1 MNTNDLITAVSSLIE
16 DSNRKIVVHLAQKY
30 GFSSEEAFAELNM
43 KAPVPTAPVP
53 TAPAVPVPTAPTAPV
68 PQKKIGKKPLK
79 IAIKPQVSE
88 PVVLKKN
95 KRNDKFH
102 GKEVAITPLQVTK
115 MSDEELLDT
124 FSEVTGLTHLSCK
137 HCHSETVK
145 VDLFTKVIRKWC
157 LKKANGGIFK
167 EMSVPKTCDHQSFAN
182 LKRQPYYTKIR
193 NAPSGEIAAVI
204 KAENIHLFGDRRNK
218 STREN

>member
-1 MNTNDLITAVSSLIE
+1 MNTNDLIAAVSSLIE

-43 KAPVPTAPVP
+43 KTLAPAAPAPVPA
-53 TAPAVPVPTAPTAPV
+53 APV

-79 IAIKPQVSE
+79 IAIKPPVSE
-88 PVVLKKN
+88 TVVLKKN

-102 GKEVAITPLQVTK
+102 GKEVAFTPLQVTK

-204 KAENIHLFGDRRNK
+204 KAENSHLFGDRRNK